1 MGLVDSALYL
11 PTRLKQGRSVCYHPV
26 MTRIDV
32 ALTADSVTAQQA
44 RGKFC
49 VVVDVLRA
57 TTTIAAALDA
67 GCPAVIPV
75 ETPEEAREI
84 AREQGCLLGGERNS
98 VRIEG
103 FDFGNSPL
111 EYTPERIDG
120 RPIAFTTTNGTRAM
134 RACEAGETLVA
145 ASFVNGAAVA
155 RLLEESENDIFIVC
169 AGTRGE
175 PSIEDTVCAGML
187 LDSAVRSLEV
197 SGEAREAIALWNRHK
212 GGLAA
217 MMKEVSPHGR
227 SLVDLGFERDVDF
240 AASLNKLE
248 VLSVRVGNAIVRR
261 EP

>member
-1 MGLVDSALYL
+1 
-11 PTRLKQGRSVCYHPV
+11 

-57 TTTIAAALDA
+57 TTTIAAALEA

-75 ETPEEAREI
+75 GTPEEARDI
-84 AREQGCLLGGERNS
+84 ARMRGCLLGGERDS

-111 EYTPERIDG
+111 EYTPERIAG

-134 RACEAGETLVA
+134 RACEAGESLVA
-145 ASFVNGAAVA
+145 ASFVNGRVVA

-187 LDSAVRSLEV
+187 LDSPARSQKVSREF

-212 GGLAA
+212 GDLAA
-217 MMKEVSPHGR
+217 MMKEASPHGR
-227 SLVDLGFERDVDF
+227 SLVELGFEQDVDF
-240 AASLNKLE
+240 AVSLNKLE
-248 VLSVRVGNAIVRR
+248 IVPIRMGSAIVRR

>member
-1 MGLVDSALYL
+1 
-11 PTRLKQGRSVCYHPV
+11 

-187 LDSAVRSLEV
+187 LDSSARSPEV
-197 SGEAREAIALWNRHK
+197 SGEFSGEARGAIALWNRHK
-212 GGLAA
+212 SGLAA